1 MVLKFLRKIER
12 FEYYNPGP
20 FWGIT
25 VSFCLIFNL
34 FTGQF
39 VSSSTINSQFTPP
52 IEICRGGEFGS
63 NQKKIFD
70 LDYHRRLEK
79 ELPDWPERV
88 AYQKKQKKIYESAIL
103 KKKEASKFT
112 RIKKEQ
118 EKFWTP
124 EEKDAVGYKLGKSQY
139 AYYQDP
145 STPPNIFDR
154 RQTLLLKMQD
164 WHVQEKYLNSF
175 QKHN

>member
-1 MVLKFLRKIER
+1 MTIWL
-12 FEYYNPGP
+12 
-20 FWGIT
+20 
-25 VSFCLIFNL
+25 SFIA
-34 FTGQF
+34 F
-39 VSSSTINSQFTPP
+39 VSVFLFLDLFVFNRKAQVIST
-52 IEICRGGEFGS
+52 
-63 NQKKIFD
+63 
-70 LDYHRRLEK
+70 
-79 ELPDWPERV
+79 
-88 AYQKKQKKIYESAIL
+88 
-103 KKKEASKFT
+103 KEASKFT

-118 EKFWTP
+118 EKLWTP

-164 WHVQEKYLNSF
+164 WHVQEKYLNNF

>member
-1 MVLKFLRKIER
+1 M
-12 FEYYNPGP
+12 
-20 FWGIT
+20 
-25 VSFCLIFNL
+25 
-34 FTGQF
+34 
-39 VSSSTINSQFTPP
+39 
-52 IEICRGGEFGS
+52 
-63 NQKKIFD
+63 
-70 LDYHRRLEK
+70 
-79 ELPDWPERV
+79 PDWPERV
-88 AYQKKQKKIYESAIL
+88 AYQKKQKKNYESAML

-124 EEKDAVGYKLGKSQY
+124 EEKDAVDYKLGRGQY

-145 STPPNIFDR
+145 STPPNLFDR